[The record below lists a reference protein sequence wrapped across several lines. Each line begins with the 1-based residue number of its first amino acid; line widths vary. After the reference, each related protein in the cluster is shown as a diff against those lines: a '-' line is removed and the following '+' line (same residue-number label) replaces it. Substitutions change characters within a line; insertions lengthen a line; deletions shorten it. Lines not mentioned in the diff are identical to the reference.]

1 MTRCIVTKVLVT
13 GGSGFIGREI
23 VQTLLKKGFEVNVLD
38 IFNVDV
44 PGITFFQGS
53 VLDQEIISKAMSNC
67 EYVIHMA
74 AILGV
79 SKSSYAPVECLDV
92 NVLGTRN
99 VLKCCVI
106 HGIKKMVF
114 PSSSEVYGEPV
125 RVPVTEDTVLQPKS
139 EYGVSKSVCE
149 EYIKAY
155 KKQHNLDFTIV
166 RYFNVYGERQ
176 ANSWVM
182 PKFVNNAILDKPLN
196 IFGDGSQVRAFCHVS
211 DAAAATVTA
220 LMHEN
225 AKNNTFN
232 IGNSK
237 EPITMKELARKAVK
251 AAGTSSS
258 LEFVPLEESDRSA
271 QREIFNRVPST
282 EKAKQ
287 LLGFEA
293 NISVDEG
300 IRRMLAHKRE
310 HLGNLKR
317 EVEETE
323 NIQKAMKNGK

>member
-1 MTRCIVTKVLVT
+1 MTKVLVT

-106 HGIKKMVF
+106 HGIKKIVF

-155 KKQHNLDFTIV
+155 KKQHNLDF
-166 RYFNVYGERQ
+166 
-176 ANSWVM
+176 
-182 PKFVNNAILDKPLN
+182 K
-196 IFGDGSQVRAFCHVS
+196 
-211 DAAAATVTA
+211 
-220 LMHEN
+220 
-225 AKNNTFN
+225 
-232 IGNSK
+232 
-237 EPITMKELARKAVK
+237 
-251 AAGTSSS
+251 S
-258 LEFVPLEESDRSA
+258 L
-271 QREIFNRVPST
+271 
-282 EKAKQ
+282 
-287 LLGFEA
+287 
-293 NISVDEG
+293 
-300 IRRMLAHKRE
+300 
-310 HLGNLKR
+310 
-317 EVEETE
+317 
-323 NIQKAMKNGK
+323 